1 MHIIEKGAEYN
12 LMSHDGALRNIRIVF
27 SWEMDAVKNEFGDSH
42 ITENPFDIDASCFM
56 LNNFKKIRSEHDF
69 VFYNNPT
76 SEDKEIIHLN
86 DTEIADVP
94 GINEVKGHEVITVAL
109 DKVPYDIAYLSFSLS
124 IHNATE
130 RQQNFG
136 MIKAISMNVFDA
148 DSNISVAEM
157 HLGEADLAGGHAVLV
172 GEISRVA
179 ADWIFK
185 SEGVIFEAGL
195 VQIARDF
202 DVDVR
207 ES

>member
-1 MHIIEKGAEYN
+1 MHMIEKGAEYN
-12 LMSHDGALRNIRIVF
+12 LMANDGALRNIRIVF
-27 SWEMDAVKNEFGDSH
+27 GWEMESVKNEFGDNPL
-42 ITENPFDIDASCFM
+42 TEVPFDIDASCFM

-69 VFYNNPT
+69 VFYNNAT
-76 SEDKEIIHLN
+76 SEDGEVIHLN
-86 DTEIADVP
+86 DTQIADVP
-94 GINEVKGHEVITVAL
+94 GINETEGHEVITVAL
-109 DKVPYDIAYLSFSLS
+109 DKIPYEIAYLSFSLS

-130 RQQNFG
+130 RKQNFG
-136 MIKAISMNVFDA
+136 MIKSLSMQVFDA
-148 DSNISVAEM
+148 DANVAVAEM
-157 HLGEADLAGGHAVLV
+157 RLTENDLTGGHAIIV

-185 SEGVIFEAGL
+185 SEGVIVEAGL